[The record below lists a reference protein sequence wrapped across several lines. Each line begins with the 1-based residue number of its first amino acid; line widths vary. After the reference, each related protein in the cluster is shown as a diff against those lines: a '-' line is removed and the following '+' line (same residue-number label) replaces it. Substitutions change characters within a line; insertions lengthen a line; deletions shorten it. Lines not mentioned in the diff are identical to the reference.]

1 VTGGSGAF
9 DHCELVNSRLVS
21 SGDVL
26 HRRCA
31 AGPPPGHRRARL
43 WTALGQ
49 VVEGPRAVIA
59 LPDRTGHRLVPV
71 VFIMIGTIIIVRS
84 GVLISLSS

>member
-26 HRRCA
+26 HRPCA
-31 AGPPPGHRRARL
+31 AGPSPG
-43 WTALGQ
+43 TDVPGCGQ
-49 VVEGPRAVIA
+49 RWGK
-59 LPDRTGHRLVPV
+59 
-71 VFIMIGTIIIVRS
+71 
-84 GVLISLSS
+84 SSRDVAP

>member
-9 DHCELVNSRLVS
+9 DRCELVNSRLVS

-26 HRRCA
+26 HRPCT
-31 AGPPPGHRRARL
+31 AGPSPGTDEPGCGLR
-43 WTALGQ
+43 GQ
-49 VVEGPRAVIA
+49 VVEGRSAVIA
-59 LPDRTGHRLVPV
+59 LLDRIGHRLVPV

-84 GVLISLSS
+84 GVLTSLSP